1 MGNFG
6 TIGFSAVRDNV
17 KVVYIKLSDG
27 FLAQNNLQYK
37 QGQLEMEAQ
46 QGIVMGPTVKPNFA
60 AMAKAASKD
69 KDSIQNSLNN
79 LFQLIGDL
87 LQEGTNVEV
96 DLQEFGKFSSINRQI
111 IYAPLNKQKPSAFQG
126 KQTVKSLLEIGGGK
140 G

>member
-1 MGNFG
+1 M
-6 TIGFSAVRDNV
+6 

-46 QGIVMGPTVKPNFA
+46 QGIVMGPTVKPNFV

-96 DLQEFGKFSSINRQI
+96 DLQEFGKFSSINR
-111 IYAPLNKQKPSAFQG
+111 
-126 KQTVKSLLEIGGGK
+126 
-140 G
+140 